1 DGRGWMLLGD
11 SLRDGGATPERE
23 AALRKA
29 VALRPEDPTALNDLA
44 WFYVQQG
51 KAAEAGPL
59 ITKAIQIAPYDPF
72 MLDTLAA
79 VQAMLGKCS
88 EAAASQARAI
98 DALPEGMAASRRRDF
113 EERLERYRTR
123 CSPGASPAASGG

>member
-1 DGRGWMLLGD
+1 
-11 SLRDGGATPERE
+11 
-23 AALRKA
+23 

-59 ITKAIQIAPYDPF
+59 ITKAIQIAPYDPY

-79 VQAMLGKCS
+79 VQAMLGRCS
-88 EAAASQARAI
+88 EAAASEARAI

-113 EERLERYRTR
+113 EERLERYRNGCT
-123 CSPGASPAASGG
+123 SGASPAPTGG